1 VRREN
6 GARSL
11 SWPRAVT
18 SSFLTSA
25 AASPPRRHDHDDTAA
40 MATARDALAATA
52 RTTVRNALADH
63 DNDGALTARG
73 KTATRNALT
82 GHSNDGG
89 VQRRTRGHD

>member
-1 VRREN
+1 
-6 GARSL
+6 
-11 SWPRAVT
+11 
-18 SSFLTSA
+18 
-25 AASPPRRHDHDDTAA
+25 
-40 MATARDALAATA
+40 MATACDALAATA